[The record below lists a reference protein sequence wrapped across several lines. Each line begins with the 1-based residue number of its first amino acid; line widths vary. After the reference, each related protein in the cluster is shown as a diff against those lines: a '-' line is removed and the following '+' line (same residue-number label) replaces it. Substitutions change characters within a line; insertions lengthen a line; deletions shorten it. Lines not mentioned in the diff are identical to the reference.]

1 MNHFPGSGSLTNK
14 VQLVMNDFKFI
25 PKAFQMPSQKQ
36 TFLEYVSVNI
46 YSMNS
51 VLFYSLLLLVNIV
64 EF

>member
-1 MNHFPGSGSLTNK
+1 
-14 VQLVMNDFKFI
+14 MNDFKFI

>member
-1 MNHFPGSGSLTNK
+1 MS
-14 VQLVMNDFKFI
+14 DFSFI

-46 YSMNS
+46 YSIDI
-51 VLFYSLLLLVNIV
+51 VLFPIRLLIAVNKL